1 MKMNLKDICSK
12 TLKAVLTKVS
22 NVQIKVSQIVVLS
35 AICVWC
41 SVTLL
46 IFENGTIELKK
57 RIAYLERRERSLED
71 QFLELK
77 TSFKSDI
84 LREIENHEEGIS
96 LSLEDEKKDEELPVF
111 NSNIGKLQILLI
123 A

>member
-71 QFLELK
+71 QFLGK
-77 TSFKSDI
+77 
-84 LREIENHEEGIS
+84 GIS
-96 LSLEDEKKDEELPVF
+96 GEFL
-111 NSNIGKLQILLI
+111 
-123 A
+123 